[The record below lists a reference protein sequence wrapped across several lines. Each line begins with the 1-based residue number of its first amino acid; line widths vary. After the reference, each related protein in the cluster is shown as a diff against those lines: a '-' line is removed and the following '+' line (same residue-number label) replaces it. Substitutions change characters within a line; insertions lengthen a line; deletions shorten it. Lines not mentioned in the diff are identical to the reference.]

1 MAYARNQNQTRD
13 LRDLYRG
20 QLPVISGGGGGS
32 TTTVVVVGAPTRVVI
47 GSIVRST
54 PTVTSI
60 TSIGRLGPTTSV
72 GTPTTSTGCVLD
84 LLIRVGLKLELFD
97 VDVLGNILLQELG
110 DLLLGLQECL
120 GQKLSQG
127 LISLGVER
135 EGFTLQA
142 SSGGA
147 T

>member
-20 QLPVISGGGGGS
+20 KLPVISGGGGGS
-32 TTTVVVVGAPTRVVI
+32 TTTIVVVGAPTRVVI

-54 PTVTSI
+54 PTVTG
-60 TSIGRLGPTTSV
+60 IGRLAKTTSV

-84 LLIRVGLKLELFD
+84 LLIGVGLKLELFD